1 MNVTWETS
9 IYSKEC
15 IAIPFQYFRS
25 WLAIIFYIYS
35 IAFAFFIYFYFDR
48 KDRISAKTPINFSQ
62 TQISYSTTRDFIN
75 WANWN
80 PLHCL
85 FYWFVNINS
94 LMLKYKKG
102 ERGVDITSSSDMR
115 LYCAEQDDENSSA
128 WSLKIYLKGR
138 KENTFIP
145 QKVIGFKSPT

>member
-1 MNVTWETS
+1 MTWETS
-9 IYSKEC
+9 INSKES

-35 IAFAFFIYFYFDR
+35 KAFTFFICFYFDR

-62 TQISYSTTRDFIN
+62 TQISYSTTRDCTN

-94 LMLKYKKG
+94 LIMKYKKG
-102 ERGVDITSSSDMR
+102 ERGVDITSSTDMR
-115 LYCAEQDDENSSA
+115 FDNLSKRQEGKYFYTTEGYRLQ
-128 WSLKIYLKGR
+128 
-138 KENTFIP
+138 
-145 QKVIGFKSPT
+145 SPM